1 MPEDNKQRQNIQLIE
16 SFYVFWTYKMVSELI
31 FKLSHVNAYQ
41 YLYMVIVKAS
51 TKHNTPHKFGI
62 PEQAKINK

>member
-1 MPEDNKQRQNIQLIE
+1 MISDE
-16 SFYVFWTYKMVSELI
+16 MVSELI
-31 FKLSHVNAYQ
+31 VKLSHVNAYQ